1 MVLEQLITNVKI
13 KPRSLTHT
21 IYKNLLKMDLL
32 KTNLWLPKENVGVGR
47 NKSGAWD

>member
-13 KPRSLTHT
+13 KPLSLTHT
-21 IYKNLLKMDLL
+21 VYKMYLKWIL
-32 KTNLWLPKENVGVGR
+32 KANLWLPKENVGVGR